1 MKRSICLVL
10 VALIAS
16 SLMALGVYAKE
27 YNSETKKDFTASGWT
42 VAKNDSNGVRR
53 LDGTYTIT
61 TSGALWWKET
71 TYKAVT
77 TGHTKYSSAYVAT
90 TLWTGSDWDV
100 TFSEDVKNG
109 ECSATPVSYTHLDV
123 YKRQSNA
130 YVKIRFKDDSSTF
143 DTTSGVS
150 ESHFVPLSMRSNFC
164 ALYQTALYSPR
175 ASPSRPTP
183 TYL

>member
-27 YNSETKKDFTASGWT
+27 YNSETKKDFTAS
-42 VAKNDSNGVRR
+42 
-53 LDGTYTIT
+53 GTYTIT

-109 ECSATPVSYTHLDV
+109 ECSATHSVVD
-123 YKRQSNA
+123 
-130 YVKIRFKDDSSTF
+130 I
-143 DTTSGVS
+143 
-150 ESHFVPLSMRSNFC
+150 
-164 ALYQTALYSPR
+164 
-175 ASPSRPTP
+175 RPTKAQF
-183 TYL
+183 YLRDGVGDYADFYSVLVTQS

>member
-16 SLMALGVYAKE
+16 SLIALGVYAKE

-109 ECSATPVSYTHLDV
+109 ECSATHSVVD
-123 YKRQSNA
+123 
-130 YVKIRFKDDSSTF
+130 I
-143 DTTSGVS
+143 
-150 ESHFVPLSMRSNFC
+150 
-164 ALYQTALYSPR
+164 
-175 ASPSRPTP
+175 RPTKAQF
-183 TYL
+183 YLRDGVGDYADFYSVLVTQS